1 MIKAEIVMQYDY
13 SAQASARYRAAAE
26 VGVRSAGDFFLKQL
40 KRAYTNYYTSQDFR
54 DTIFIRGS
62 LKAGRPERAQR
73 GWYTIVGVPSEMVVP
88 VGQNRAVDRGKVA
101 LGWEIGHYNR
111 FMRKGDVRVPIVV
124 PTAAKYSQ
132 QVIDTFARVVKKIM
146 DAK

>member
-1 MIKAEIVMQYDY
+1 MIKAEIVLQYNY
-13 SAQASARYRAAAE
+13 STQASARYRAAAE

-40 KRAYTNYYTSQDFR
+40 QRAYTNYYTTQNFR

-62 LKAGRPERAQR
+62 LKAARPERER
-73 GWYTIVGVPSEMVVP
+73 GGWYTIVGVPSEMVTP
-88 VGQNRAVDRGKVA
+88 VGQNRSVNRGLVA
-101 LGWEIGHYNR
+101 LGWEIGHDN
-111 FMRKGDVRVPIVV
+111 KWIGEHVRVPIAV

-132 QVIDTFARVVKKIM
+132 QVIGTFARVVKRIM

>member
-13 SAQASARYRAAAE
+13 SAQASLRYRVASEAGIKA
-26 VGVRSAGDFFLKQL
+26 AGDFFLKEL
-40 KRAYTNYYTSQDFR
+40 KRAYTNYYTTQNFR

-62 LKAGRPERAQR
+62 LKAARPERAR
-73 GWYTIVGVPSEMVVP
+73 NGWYTVVGVPSEMVVP

-111 FMRKGDVRVPIVV
+111 FMRKDGVRVPIVV
-124 PTAAKYSQ
+124 PAAAKYSQ

>member
-1 MIKAEIVMQYDY
+1 MIKAEIVMQYDH
-13 SAQASARYRAAAE
+13 SAQATARYRMASQI
-26 VGVRSAGDFFLKQL
+26 GIRSAGDFFLKQL
-40 KRAYTNYYTSQDFR
+40 KRAYTNYYTSQNFR
-54 DTIFIRGS
+54 NTIFIHES
-62 LKAGRPERAQR
+62 LKAARPERAQR

-88 VGQNRAVDRGKVA
+88 VGQKRAVDRGKVA
-101 LGWEIGHYNR
+101 LGWEIGHDNR
-111 FMRKGDVRVPIVV
+111 WIGENVRVPIAV

>member
-26 VGVRSAGDFFLKQL
+26 IGVRSAGDFFLKQL
-40 KRAYTNYYTSQDFR
+40 KRAYTNYYTTQNFR

-62 LKAGRPERAQR
+62 LKAARPERGR
-73 GWYTIVGVPSEMVVP
+73 GGWYTIVGVPSEMVVP
-88 VGQNRAVDRGKVA
+88 RGQTRAVDRGKVA

-124 PTAAKYSQ
+124 PAAAKYSQ